1 MNVVIVED
9 ELPAAEQIRR
19 FVSSYPQPVTI
30 SGIYSTCAEII
41 RNLDGNDGIDLV
53 FCDIELRDG
62 NALTALQQTDLKTVI
77 VFTTAYDEFWNE
89 SLKHNGIDY
98 LLKPIT
104 VQKVHLALD
113 KVMTLKRI
121 FTKDN
126 ILLKQLSGWLQ
137 KNPDNKYRNR
147 FPVKLAGELF
157 IIDVAEV
164 MYFRIANGVIFAISG
179 ERKKYP
185 LMEET
190 LSALEE
196 QLDPNLFFRVNRSDI
211 VNISFIRSIRIDE
224 GSDYAI
230 LLKNVDEKIIVSQ
243 SRISELREW
252 FTQSE

>member
-9 ELPAAEQIRR
+9 ELPAAEQMRR
-19 FVSSYPQPVTI
+19 FVKEYDESVTI

-41 RNLDGNDGIDLV
+41 TNLDGNDGIDVV

-77 VFTTAYDEFWNE
+77 VFTTAYDEFWKE
-89 SLKHNGIDY
+89 SLQHNGIDY

-104 VQKVHLALD
+104 AQKVHHALD

-126 ILLKQLSGWLQ
+126 VLLKQLAGWLQ
-137 KNPDNKYRNR
+137 QKPDNNYRKR
-147 FPVKLAGELF
+147 FAVKVAGELF
-157 IIDVAEV
+157 VIDVADV
-164 MYFRIANGVIFAISG
+164 IFFRITNGVIFAVAG
-179 ERKKYP
+179 DRKKYP

-196 QLDPNLFFRVNRSDI
+196 QLDPQLFLRVNRSDI
-211 VNISFIRSIRIDE
+211 VNIHFIRSIRINE
-224 GSDYAI
+224 RNDYTI
-230 LLKNVDEKIIVSQ
+230 LLKNMEDKLIVSQ
-243 SRISELREW
+243 SRIAQLKEW
-252 FTQSE
+252 FS